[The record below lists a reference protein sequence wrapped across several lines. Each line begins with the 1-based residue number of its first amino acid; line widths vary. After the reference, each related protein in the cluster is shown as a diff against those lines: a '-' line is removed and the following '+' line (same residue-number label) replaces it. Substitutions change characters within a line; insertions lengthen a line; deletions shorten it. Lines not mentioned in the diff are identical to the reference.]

1 MEVPTER
8 MNLPGDFLQEHED
21 IQEKAKCSLP
31 KSWRYPK
38 NAGWFINYNG
48 KSIYKWMMTGGT
60 PMDWRPPFRSF
71 IHADFARWSATASG
85 DEKPQRKRWSA
96 EAHHWVWIIG
106 SLWIEFIEEIPK
118 AMWTFHPVWRKND
131 FILEMQKPPFLAV
144 FTGRHDSCSKTAKAG
159 MRNLFGF
166 TLFLFY
172 HLLSSSALQ
181 CFLPLPSQKQFL
193 CDPNT
198 QNFCCPN
205 FYMFKFKQGH
215 VKCSVFASC
224 FAERCILRVPILG
237 GFNMPF
243 GSSKAD
249 RENECENDHR
259 PVREAERRFRG
270 TEWRELSF
278 TGVAEIFS
286 EMVWGGKRW
295 DIISKYN
302 YV

>member
-1 MEVPTER
+1 
-8 MNLPGDFLQEHED
+8 MNFSPCLTKKMISSLKCKNHHSWLFSQEGTTLAQRQRR
-21 IQEKAKCSLP
+21 QECA
-31 KSWRYPK
+31 
-38 NAGWFINYNG
+38 I
-48 KSIYKWMMTGGT
+48 
-60 PMDWRPPFRSF
+60 
-71 IHADFARWSATASG
+71 
-85 DEKPQRKRWSA
+85 
-96 EAHHWVWIIG
+96 
-106 SLWIEFIEEIPK
+106 
-118 AMWTFHPVWRKND
+118 
-131 FILEMQKPPFLAV
+131 
-144 FTGRHDSCSKTAKAG
+144 
-159 MRNLFGF
+159 
-166 TLFLFY
+166 FY

-259 PVREAERRFRG
+259 PVREAERSFRG
-270 TEWRELSF
+270 TE
-278 TGVAEIFS
+278 
-286 EMVWGGKRW
+286 
-295 DIISKYN
+295 
-302 YV
+302 